1 MSDSIKPLNV
11 GLIGCGIIARRAYV
25 PFSQESQTAFNIVA
39 CCDAREEVAQE
50 LAKDFS
56 IPTVYATVEELLADP
71 QIDVILNLT
80 HPAGHA
86 PINLQALEA
95 GKHTYCEKPFALTL
109 EEGQA
114 VLDLAEA
121 KGLKVGCA
129 PDTVLGPGT
138 QTVRKLI
145 EDGAIGKP
153 LSARVQMASAGVEH
167 WHGNSEFYYK
177 VGGGPLL
184 DMGPYYLSFLIQ
196 ALGPI
201 KSVQGRATCGFD
213 ERVIRCEPLKGQII
227 KVETPTLY
235 TGLIE
240 MQCGVMVQMLFSF
253 DHCYGQQTD
262 NIPEIFG
269 TAGSLRGTDPN
280 CFDQVPQVST
290 AYAGKEFKDQSIPFE
305 YTQGRGLGL
314 VDLVESIQEGREP
327 RCSGAIAQ
335 HVLEVML
342 AFHESERTRATVE
355 IKSTCEQSE
364 AMPLTGLKSLI

>member
-1 MSDSIKPLNV
+1 MSESIQPLKV
-11 GLIGCGIIARRAYV
+11 GLIGCGIIARNAYL
-25 PFSQESQTAFNIVA
+25 PFSQDQQTAYEIVA
-39 CCDAREEVAQE
+39 CCDARQDVAQE
-50 LAKDFS
+50 LAKDLS
-56 IPTVYATVEELLADP
+56 IPTVYATVEELLADAN
-71 QIDVILNLT
+71 IDVVLNLT

-95 GKHTYCEKPFALTL
+95 GKHVYCEKPFALTL

-114 VLDLAEA
+114 VLDLAAA

-145 EDGAIGKP
+145 EEGAIGRP
-153 LSARVQMASAGVEH
+153 LSARVQMASPGVEH
-167 WHGNSEFYYK
+167 WHGNPEFYYK

-213 ERVIRCEPLKGQII
+213 ERPIRCEPLEGQIM

-235 TGLIE
+235 TGSIE
-240 MQCGVMVQMLFSF
+240 MQCGVIVQLLFSF
-253 DHCYGQQTD
+253 DHCYGQHSD
-262 NIPEIFG
+262 NIPEVFG
-269 TAGSLRGTDPN
+269 SAGALRCTDPN
-280 CFDQVPQVST
+280 CFDQVPQLNS
-290 AYAGKEFKDQSIPFE
+290 AYASHDFKDQAIPFE
-305 YTQGRGLGL
+305 YTGGRGMGL
-314 VDLVESIQEGREP
+314 VDLAESIQEGREP

-335 HVLEVML
+335 HALEAML
-342 AFHESERTRATVE
+342 AFHESERTGATVE
-355 IKSTCEQSE
+355 MKSTCQQPE
-364 AMPLTGLKSLI
+364 AMPLAGLKSLV